1 LLAPKLSLPK
11 DQRQLLNSYTA
22 LSTESQQSL
31 LAFAEFLVS
40 RISASESDQ
49 QTVESSKPL
58 DIPRPGVETV
68 VGAIKRLTATYQMMD
83 TDPLLNDV
91 SVLMGAH
98 LMKGQ
103 PAGEVIDQL
112 QVLFEESYVIF
123 IRED

>member
-1 LLAPKLSLPK
+1 MLAPKLSLPK

-40 RISASESDQ
+40 RISESDQ
-49 QTVESSKPL
+49 QAVEASKPL

-123 IRED
+123 IRDV